1 VELSTWNVQ
10 EYELTDSDGEK
21 AVILFRPLTQGWRT
35 RHLEITLGLQ
45 RAAEKVAE
53 LQEGVSEAPP
63 SKEDFAALIAAQ
75 TNADEVLS
83 QFRGELFR
91 DLIVGSKNLTIDGE
105 VPSRDDLILAV
116 IGIETL
122 GQGLAQHIIS
132 EGHVSESEGKD

>member
-53 LQEGVSEAPP
+53 LQKGVTDEPP
-63 SKEDFAALIAAQ
+63 SKEAFKALIDAQ
-75 TNADEVLS
+75 ANADEVLS

-116 IGIETL
+116 IGIESL
-122 GQGLAQHIIS
+122 GQDLAQHIIS